1 MSISKMVKTKED
13 QPSRM
18 NKLLTNNPTG
28 ELIKV
33 IYEKTKQHYKSK
45 RIYR

>member
-1 MSISKMVKTKED
+1 MSISKMVKTEED
-13 QPSRM
+13 QPSKM

-33 IYEKTKQHYKSK
+33 IYEKTKQHCKSK
-45 RIYR
+45 RIYK